1 MKTITKK
8 RNNVLECLNV
18 KNYVLQKKKK
28 ITSSLKIEK
37 SLKNVTKTKLNTDIN
52 YDKIY
57 ITRKFV

>member
-18 KNYVLQKKKK
+18 KNYVLQKKK

-37 SLKNVTKTKLNTDIN
+37 SLKNVTKTKLNTDIS

-57 ITRKFV
+57 IARKFV